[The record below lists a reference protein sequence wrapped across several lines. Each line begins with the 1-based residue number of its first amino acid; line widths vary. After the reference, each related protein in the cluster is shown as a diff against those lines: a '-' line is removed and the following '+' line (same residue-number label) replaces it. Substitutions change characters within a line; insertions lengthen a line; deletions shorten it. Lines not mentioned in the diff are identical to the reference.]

1 MSFKTYSTSCAHYS
15 TFIYILE
22 SWKSCFTPISSLN
35 LHPLQLIS
43 FKNLAAS
50 GSLCLECF
58 FPLYLL
64 NSTFWGSPFVQ
75 NSLSH
80 SPLHTSNPLLI
91 PQVLVILA
99 LCFQYSCCL
108 LIQPLQYIFHADG
121 FKCIIDADP
130 FKFIV
135 FWHLFYI
142 YALYL

>member
-1 MSFKTYSTSCAHYS
+1 MSFKTYSTRCVHYS

-43 FKNLAAS
+43 FENSAAS
-50 GSLCLECF
+50 GRLRLECF

-91 PQVLVILA
+91 PQVLVIST
-99 LCFQYSCCL
+99 LCFQYSCYL

-121 FKCIIDADP
+121 FKWIIYADP
-130 FKFIV
+130 FKLIV
-135 FWHLFYI
+135 F
-142 YALYL
+142 